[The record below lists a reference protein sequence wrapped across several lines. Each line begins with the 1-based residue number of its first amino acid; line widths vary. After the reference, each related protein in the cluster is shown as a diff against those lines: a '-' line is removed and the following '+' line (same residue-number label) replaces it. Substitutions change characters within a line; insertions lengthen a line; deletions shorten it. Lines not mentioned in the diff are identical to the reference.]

1 MNGMRDA
8 SATVRA
14 MRAANGSTVFHV
26 KSHKGTKSHREW
38 WKFLS
43 DRIVTVA
50 LLAGLMWCLYG
61 VIRPARA
68 ESATGATPVVVY
80 TVQPGDTL
88 WDYASSITPA
98 GDDVNETVDTLV
110 RLNNLDSVSL
120 QAGQRLLVP
129 SQSS

>member
-1 MNGMRDA
+1 M
-8 SATVRA
+8 
-14 MRAANGSTVFHV
+14 
-26 KSHKGTKSHREW
+26 
-38 WKFLS
+38 
-43 DRIVTVA
+43 
-50 LLAGLMWCLYG
+50 
-61 VIRPARA
+61 
-68 ESATGATPVVVY
+68 VVY

>member
-8 SATVRA
+8 SATARA
-14 MRAANGSTVFHV
+14 MRAANGSTVFHA

-68 ESATGATPVVVY
+68 ES
-80 TVQPGDTL
+80 VQPGDTL

>member
-8 SATVRA
+8 SATARA
-14 MRAANGSTVFHV
+14 MHVANGSTVFHA
-26 KSHKGTKSHREW
+26 KSHKGTKSRREW

-50 LLAGLMWCLYG
+50 LLAGLVWCLYG

-80 TVQPGDTL
+80 TG
-88 WDYASSITPA
+88 W
-98 GDDVNETVDTLV
+98 
-110 RLNNLDSVSL
+110 
-120 QAGQRLLVP
+120 
-129 SQSS
+129 

>member
-8 SATVRA
+8 SATARA
-14 MRAANGSTVFHV
+14 MRAANGSTVFHA
-26 KSHKGTKSHREW
+26 KSLKGTKSRREW

-50 LLAGLMWCLYG
+50 LLAGLVWCLYG

-80 TVQPGDTL
+80 TVQSGDTL